1 MILIL
6 SGTLLLNRVDWDT
19 ELGLASSEES
29 SRYRCGEGRMDELY
43 HEADSRKEAD
53 IPATAQVEWLSKTVS
68 YADRWAIWRSLV
80 AEVAALQARFP

>member
-1 MILIL
+1 
-6 SGTLLLNRVDWDT
+6 
-19 ELGLASSEES
+19 
-29 SRYRCGEGRMDELY
+29 MDELY